1 MHTLVCTVADMEN
14 DSPPP
19 ASCASRGAIP
29 IFSFHDLDTV
39 PQSIGKLTNENFP
52 NFAGVYTPHFAIN
65 PHFLSNYDCTHSVL
79 CNLTFT
85 LFVLAMV
92 TVSGFS
98 LVSDPMKTVELAL

>member
-1 MHTLVCTVADMEN
+1 M
-14 DSPPP
+14 P
-19 ASCASRGAIP
+19 
-29 IFSFHDLDTV
+29 V
-39 PQSIGKLTNENFP
+39 PQSIGKLTNENIP

-92 TVSGFS
+92 TVNGFS
-98 LVSDPMKTVELAL
+98 LVSDQTKNTDCGNGPKSCHWDYGPHS

>member
-1 MHTLVCTVADMEN
+1 M
-14 DSPPP
+14 S
-19 ASCASRGAIP
+19 
-29 IFSFHDLDTV
+29 
-39 PQSIGKLTNENFP
+39 QSIGKLTNENFP

-92 TVSGFS
+92 TVDGFS
-98 LVSDPMKTVELAL
+98 LVSDPMKIADCGIGPKSPNTNPPTKGVASYELFRRD